1 MFNKLKL
8 KCDLDHKRDRNMED
22 GSPYSY
28 MKVGAQVMSG
38 AGCWCWY
45 SYPVPRLP
53 IPNMWT
59 VELCR
64 ELCDCG
70 PRCVLCRCRCLLLVT

>member
-1 MFNKLKL
+1 
-8 KCDLDHKRDRNMED
+8 MED

-45 SYPVPRLP
+45 SYPVPSP

-64 ELCDCG
+64 ELC
-70 PRCVLCRCRCLLLVT
+70 RTVALAVSCVDADVCWW